1 MTPPESLTEE
11 ERREL
16 EVYVSVTG
24 PSSIRGVE
32 DEVAK
37 LLRIHDRLQG
47 EVREMRESLELAE
60 EMSRAH
66 MQGQMLAQALIREL
80 EALVEN
86 EASWRG
92 GYEMTGEAGEQLFR
106 LLGLE
111 PRCLPPL
118 D

>member
-1 MTPPESLTEE
+1 MTPPESLTDE
-11 ERREL
+11 ERSSVERAIFRLDTDDFTEEREA
-16 EVYVSVTG
+16 
-24 PSSIRGVE
+24 I
-32 DEVAK
+32 AK
-37 LLRIHDRLQG
+37 LLRVHDRLQG
-47 EVREMRESLELAE
+47 EVRE
-60 EMSRAH
+60 
-66 MQGQMLAQALIREL
+66 L
-80 EALVEN
+80 EALVAN

>member
-11 ERREL
+11 ERENL

-24 PSSIRGVE
+24 PDSIHGVE

-47 EVREMRESLELAE
+47 EVRE
-60 EMSRAH
+60 
-66 MQGQMLAQALIREL
+66 L
-80 EALVEN
+80 EALVAN